1 MPLVSTKNT
10 LASAPKPLATD
21 LQGAGRQALALALA
35 LLAYVALEWVSFIHE
50 YKGVP
55 ITPWNPGLGLIF
67 ALMLLGGLRYAG
79 VLFAGV
85 IIAETTV
92 LQTSLDWP
100 VILGIAV
107 IFAVVYGAA
116 AFFARR
122 VLDVRLDHLRD
133 ILILLGAAFSGA
145 LVAALLLSILL
156 LLDAQLDAPDLLV
169 ASLPLLVGD
178 LIGIAV
184 VTPLMLRVIRRSRE
198 RPRRYA
204 PLLEVLF
211 YVALIT
217 ASLWLAES
225 SRAGTA
231 FDLFYLLFVPVVI
244 AAVRHGLDGACV
256 ALALAQFGLFGV
268 LHFHGMDAQAFTQF
282 QTLMLVLTS
291 TGLVVGVVVS
301 ERENADRRVRE
312 AEAQLKEKE
321 AEAAHAARHN
331 LVSGMASA
339 LAHEIN
345 QPMTAARALA
355 RSAQHLLESPT
366 PNLSRAA
373 GNLSTLIAHIDH
385 AGGVVARMRDF
396 LRRGRPHVSTVDLHN
411 VLDDA
416 ILLAEAEASENGV
429 TIALRAPE
437 ALPSVHGDRVQLQQ
451 VLLNLIHNA
460 IEAIAVSGREDGRI
474 EILVT
479 RLDDPPRVEIG
490 VRDNGPGIDAALA
503 DRLFAPLT
511 TSKTEGLGLGLAIC
525 AAIVESHGGRVWLHA
540 SEPGS
545 TEFRF
550 SLPLDGDE

>member
-1 MPLVSTKNT
+1 MPLASTKDT
-10 LASAPKPLATD
+10 LASAPPLLSA
-21 LQGAGRQALALALA
+21 QRAAGRHAVALALALA
-35 LLAYVALEWVSFIHE
+35 AYVGLEWVSFIHE

-55 ITPWNPGLGLIF
+55 ITPWNPGLGLVF
-67 ALMLLGGLRYAG
+67 ALMLLGGLPYAG

-85 IIAETTV
+85 VIAETTV
-92 LQTSLDWP
+92 LQTILAWP
-100 VILGIAV
+100 IVLAIAV

-116 AFFARR
+116 AFLVRR
-122 VLDVRLDHLRD
+122 SLDVRLDHLRD
-133 ILILLGAAFSGA
+133 IMILLGAAFSGA
-145 LVAALLLSILL
+145 LVAALLLSMLL

-184 VTPLMLRVIRRSRE
+184 VTPLTLRVIRRARE
-198 RPRRYA
+198 WPRRYA
-204 PLLEVLF
+204 PLLEVLA

-217 ASLWLAES
+217 ASLWIAES

-256 ALALAQFGLFGV
+256 ALALAQFGLLGV
-268 LHFHGMDAQAFTQF
+268 VHFHGMDAHAFTQF

-312 AEAQLKEKE
+312 AEAQIKEKE

-355 RSAQHLLESPT
+355 RSAQHLIEQPA
-366 PNLSRAA
+366 PDLSRAA
-373 GNLSTLIAHIDH
+373 GNLSTLVAHIDH

-396 LRRGRPHVSTVDLHN
+396 LRRGRPHVSTVDLRG

-416 ILLAEAEASENGV
+416 ILLAGTEASQQGV
-429 TIALRAPE
+429 SIVLYAP
-437 ALPSVHGDRVQLQQ
+437 AVLPPVYGDRVQLQQ
-451 VLLNLIHNA
+451 VLLNLMHNA
-460 IEAIAVSGREDGRI
+460 IEAISATGRPDGRI
-474 EILVT
+474 DILVE
-479 RLDDPPRVEIG
+479 RLDDPPRVEIA
-490 VRDNGPGIDAALA
+490 VRDNGAGVDAALA

-525 AAIVESHGGRVWLHA
+525 AAIVESHGGRVWLQA
-540 SEPGS
+540 GTPGA

-550 SLPLDGDE
+550 TLPLDGDR